1 MTRRYAIASAELVA
15 STPLK
20 KTYDLVGSIDPTRF
34 YGRYGPIP
42 SVKLVVE
49 EQGKWGAVGSSRR
62 LILSDWGTVVE
73 QVTDAKSPSFFAYDS
88 RDFEKVFGRLIYG
101 SRAEWSFAE
110 VEGGTRIHW
119 TYSFH
124 PRPRQLP
131 AVQLIVRSFWAPHM
145 RRTLRKI
152 VRALD
157 AREAEQ
163 SVAA

>member
-20 KTYDLVGSIDPTRF
+20 KTYDLVGSMDPPRF

-42 SVKLVVE
+42 AVKLVVE
-49 EQGKWGAVGSSRR
+49 EQGKWSKVGSTRR
-62 LILSDWGTVVE
+62 LVLSDWSTVVE
-73 QVTDAKSPSFFAYDS
+73 QVTDAKSPTFFAYDS
-88 RDFEKVFGRLIYG
+88 SDFEKLFGRLIYG

-124 PRPRQLP
+124 PRPRQLV
-131 AVQLIVRSFWAPHM
+131 AVQGIVRLFWAPYM
-145 RRTLRKI
+145 RHTLRKI
-152 VRALD
+152 VRALG
-157 AREAEQ
+157 ALEPEQ
-163 SVAA
+163 QAA